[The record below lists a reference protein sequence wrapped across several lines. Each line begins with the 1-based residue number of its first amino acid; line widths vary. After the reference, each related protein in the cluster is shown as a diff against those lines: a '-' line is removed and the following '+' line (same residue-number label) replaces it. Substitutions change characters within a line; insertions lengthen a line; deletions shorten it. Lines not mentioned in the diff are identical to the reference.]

1 MERFL
6 VSQGDFAETFDFTG
20 GIFDLMALSYMGS
33 NSSGHGGA
41 AGPDLTRFGQ
51 KQM

>member
-6 VSQGDFAETFDFTG
+6 ASQGDSAETFYFIG
-20 GIFDLMALSYMGS
+20 GIFDLMALSYRGS
-33 NSSGHGGA
+33 GSSGHGGA
-41 AGPDLTRFGQ
+41 AGPDLARFGQ